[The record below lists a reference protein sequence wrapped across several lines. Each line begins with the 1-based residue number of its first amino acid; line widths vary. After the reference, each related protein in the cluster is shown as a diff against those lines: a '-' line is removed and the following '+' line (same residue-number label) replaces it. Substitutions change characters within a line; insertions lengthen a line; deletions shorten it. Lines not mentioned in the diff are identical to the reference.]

1 LRAEVGNNFD
11 LGQAEAATVLAEGA
25 FKSDE
30 VVQCHQV
37 LGGGS
42 VDGGETDDA
51 MLVER

>member
-1 LRAEVGNNFD
+1 VGNNFD

-37 LGGGS
+37 LGGS